1 MSVRNPRTRLISFR
15 LSDDEYRALQS
26 LCDAHEARSLSE
38 FVRAGIC
45 WIAYHSD
52 QLPKDLFGLHPA
64 TAVLKAAAAAS
75 GALQPEPGG
84 DEDGGDRLA
93 EAVVHL
99 HRRTEALDREV
110 RRLSLLLTRQP

>member
-15 LSDDEYRALQS
+15 LSDDEYQALQS
-26 LCDAHEARSLSE
+26 VCEAHEARSLSE

-45 WIAYHSD
+45 WIAYHAD
-52 QLPKDLFGLHPA
+52 QLPKDLFGLHPSPPLA
-64 TAVLKAAAAAS
+64 KAAAAEVET
-75 GALQPEPGG
+75 LPEEPVQ
-84 DEDGGDRLA
+84 EEPGDRLA

-110 RRLSLLLTRQP
+110 RRLSLLLKRQP

>member
-26 LCDAHEARSLSE
+26 VCDAHEARSLSE

-45 WIAYHSD
+45 WIAYHAE
-52 QLPKDLFGLHPA
+52 QLPKDLFGLHPSA
-64 TAVLKAAAAAS
+64 PVLKAAAAAAD
-75 GALQPEPGG
+75 ALPEEPVREETG
-84 DEDGGDRLA
+84 ERLT

-110 RRLSLLLTRQP
+110 RRLSLLLKRQP